1 MKNLLAVVA
10 LTLAPAAAPVLA
22 ASSTLAGD
30 DEEQPT
36 MKQLA
41 GKIEALATTLGKAN
55 GSETGC
61 TATSPCGLWGRLD
74 NLTTKVDNFAGRGHQ
89 VAVVMT
95 IPTTQRLGA
104 AYLPD
109 YYLVGT
115 STIPGFP
122 RETVAATGKFAQ
134 HSVHLPAGTYLFE
147 LQQPYSDQPFCQ
159 GSISRLHVS
168 APLGW
173 GDRTSCPRIHI
184 FPTNGGTTGGRQRME
199 DGFLIY
205 TVTTTTGSFQVKH
218 RFPGGNSFPFTA
230 DRPLNAYRGAV
241 KITRLK

>member
-1 MKNLLAVVA
+1 MKNLLAIPA
-10 LTLAPAAAPVLA
+10 LALAAATVPTLA

-41 GKIEALATTLGKAN
+41 AKIDALATTLGKAN
-55 GSETGC
+55 GSETDC
-61 TATSPCGLWGRLD
+61 TATTPCGLWGRLD

-95 IPTTQRLGA
+95 IPTTRRLGA

-109 YYLVGT
+109 YYLVGA

-122 RETVAATGKFAQ
+122 SETVAANGKFAEN
-134 HSVHLPAGTYLFE
+134 VANLPAGTYLFE
-147 LQQPYSDQPFCQ
+147 LQQPYSDQPFCH

-168 APLGW
+168 APLAW

-205 TVTTTTGSFQVKH
+205 AVTTTTGSFEVKH
-218 RFPGGNSFPFTA
+218 RFPGPRSFAFTD
-230 DRPLNAYRGAV
+230 DRPLNSYRGAV
-241 KITRLK
+241 KITKLK

>member
-1 MKNLLAVVA
+1 MKNLLAILA
-10 LTLAPAAAPVLA
+10 LALGSATAPALA
-22 ASSTLAGD
+22 ASSTLAGG

-36 MKQLA
+36 MQELA
-41 GKIEALATTLGKAN
+41 VQIEALATTLGKAN
-55 GSETGC
+55 GSEAAC
-61 TATSPCGLWGRLD
+61 TATTPCGLWGRLD

-89 VAVVMT
+89 MAVVMT
-95 IPTTQRLGA
+95 MPTARRAGA
-104 AYLPD
+104 AYLAD

-122 RETVAATGKFAQ
+122 SGTVAANGRFAQ
-134 HSVHLPAGTYLFE
+134 NVVSLPAGTYLFE

-168 APLGW
+168 APLAW
-173 GDRTSCPRIHI
+173 GDRKSCPRIHI

-205 TVTTTTGSFQVKH
+205 TVTTTTGSFEVKH
-218 RFPGGNSFPFTA
+218 RFPGPRSFAFTE
-230 DRPLNAYRGAV
+230 DRPLNSYRGAV